1 MSRVKSDMSVIQCL
15 SATDKQVLMAI
26 YNHRCLDDALIYEY
40 FYKAENPAPEFT
52 EDRLDFFS
60 SSGLIE
66 LVDYG
71 SDSPACFL
79 TTYGIRMVKDLFDIP
94 EDTWDAKLGKIRPS
108 MKTASKIKLAPGKI
122 RHQIHLNSF
131 VFRFKRLADENG
143 LSYKYYDETFT
154 RLFNVMRP
162 DGIIELS
169 SCDIFLEMDMAT
181 ERADSLLRK
190 WDHYRNF
197 LKTKEYQYRE
207 KRMLIFFITGNV
219 KRVRQRR
226 DTVLSTLNKNL
237 FDQISPNFD
246 VYIGDEDRLI
256 GILKDQFIDRYSE
269 FSTRLFQL
277 KDLLFHGHGFTS
289 SMAYNLVTS
298 MQEVPFDLYIRRLNE
313 RQNIM
318 VKDGRAQEFLVD
330 YYVNEP
336 VSILQK
342 IAFFRASAVCV
353 QAQFGREIP
362 YLVVV
367 EDPRSIYRDLS
378 VLDIR
383 SVENVFF
390 TTIQRLKTMTL
401 CEAIFAFDG
410 VGNMYHYTDDALNKP
425 VFEQKMRI

>member
-1 MSRVKSDMSVIQCL
+1 MSNKKSDMSVIQCL
-15 SATDKQVLMAI
+15 SATDKKVLMAI

-40 FYKAENPAPEFT
+40 FYKDDQKDQEYA

-71 SDSPACFL
+71 GELPACFL
-79 TTYGIRMVKDLFDIP
+79 TNFGIRTIKDVFDIP
-94 EDTWDAKLGKIRPS
+94 EETWDHDLGKLRPS
-108 MKTASKIKLAPGKI
+108 MKAASKLKLAPGKI

-131 VFRFKRLADENG
+131 VLRFKKLAKDNG
-143 LSYKYYDETFT
+143 LSYKYYDEAFT
-154 RLFNVMRP
+154 GLFNTMRP

-190 WDHYRNF
+190 WDHYRNY

-207 KRMLIFFITGNV
+207 KRTLIFFITGNV

-226 DTVLSTLNKNL
+226 DTVLSTLNRNL
-237 FDQISPNFD
+237 FDQVNANFD
-246 VYIGDEDRLI
+246 IYIGDEDRLMA
-256 GILKDQFIDRYSE
+256 ILKDQFIDRYSD
-269 FSTRLFQL
+269 FSTRLLQL
-277 KDLLFHGHGFTS
+277 KELLFYSHGFTS

-313 RQNIM
+313 RQNIV

-330 YYVNEP
+330 CYINEP

-342 IAFFRASAVCV
+342 IAFYRASAVCV

-367 EDPRSIYRDLS
+367 EDPKSIYRDLS

-390 TTIQRLKTMTL
+390 TTVQRLKTMAL
-401 CEAIFAFDG
+401 CEAVFAFDG
-410 VGNMYHYTDDALNKP
+410 VGNMYHYTDDAFNKP